1 MNINQL
7 RNSTIY
13 QVFPRNYS
21 KDGTLRALKNDLER
35 IVDLG
40 VDILYL
46 LPVHPIGEVARKGTA
61 GSPYAIKDYRAINA
75 DLGSLADFEDLVA
88 KAHQKGLKIMMDIVF
103 NHTSRDSILLK
114 EHPDWFYI
122 KNGQPGNRVGDWSDV
137 ADLNFEVAAVWDYL
151 IETLIYWVHKG
162 VDAFRCDVAP
172 IIPLAF
178 WKKAREEVAKVN
190 SDVFWLSESIEPE
203 FIKYLRAQGYEAHS
217 DAEMY
222 QAFDILYDYD
232 VYGDLKKY
240 LNMRG
245 TFRSYVEAVKR
256 QEYLYPDNYLKAH
269 FLENH
274 DQARIASLVK
284 DQNQL
289 HNLTAWSFFQPGV
302 GFLYAGQENAL
313 SKAPHLFEYDPLD
326 WEQHDPETYLLIQRM
341 IEFKKSKVFYEKTSF
356 DLEMYFPNDVLLATL
371 ASKNEKYL
379 GIFNFSGDKAKVLL
393 PLQVKEVRDEI
404 TGDIIPLRKGTIVI
418 ESPVIIKIN

>member
-203 FIKYLRAQGYEAHS
+203 FIKYLRAQGYEA
-217 DAEMY
+217 
-222 QAFDILYDYD
+222 Q
-232 VYGDLKKY
+232 
-240 LNMRG
+240 
-245 TFRSYVEAVKR
+245 
-256 QEYLYPDNYLKAH
+256 
-269 FLENH
+269 
-274 DQARIASLVK
+274 
-284 DQNQL
+284 
-289 HNLTAWSFFQPGV
+289 
-302 GFLYAGQENAL
+302 
-313 SKAPHLFEYDPLD
+313 
-326 WEQHDPETYLLIQRM
+326 
-341 IEFKKSKVFYEKTSF
+341 
-356 DLEMYFPNDVLLATL
+356 
-371 ASKNEKYL
+371 
-379 GIFNFSGDKAKVLL
+379 
-393 PLQVKEVRDEI
+393 
-404 TGDIIPLRKGTIVI
+404 
-418 ESPVIIKIN
+418 